1 MTRHPFSNKYSYIHF
16 SVEPPCTDALKLR
29 KTMQDGLAEVFGVTA
44 SGTYLDILWIAEGG
58 SDVIIRLA
66 VQSVMSKKTIFVS
79 NELNIRDTPNF
90 LAAVVAT
97 TTPPRFSMIKE
108 TCFLPSLLSK
118 EIST

>member
-1 MTRHPFSNKYSYIHF
+1 
-16 SVEPPCTDALKLR
+16 
-29 KTMQDGLAEVFGVTA
+29 MQDGLAETFGVTA

-66 VQSVMSKKTIFVS
+66 V
-79 NELNIRDTPNF
+79 EDAPNF

>member
-66 VQSVMSKKTIFVS
+66 VQ
-79 NELNIRDTPNF
+79 DTPNF
-90 LAAVVAT
+90 LAAVVAA

-118 EIST
+118 ETST